1 MKLNFIVLKDVFAI
15 YRLSN
20 NSPIPGWIDDS
31 GFYSVT
37 RTSDELSVVCKQVS
51 PGIDIV
57 EANKDWKAFK
67 IVGLLDFSMV
77 GVIAEVSRILKENNI
92 SIFTISTFDT
102 DYILVKNHN
111 LTKAIGALIN
121 GGHTVTSEE

>member
-20 NSPIPGWIDDS
+20 NSPIPGWIDGS

-67 IVGLLDFSMV
+67 IVGPLDFSMV